1 MDSAYAVKY
10 DFDSFTTAGNAAPR
24 IKEEEK
30 RDKIKRVAPITKE
43 EIKTQ
48 EKAGVRKSLA
58 LVLFVSIV
66 FSFIAMQ
73 IYAGAKNYE
82 LAREI
87 HKIETQLDI
96 AKSENIRLNAQ
107 LNGITGIAVI
117 DTYATEVLGMT
128 RVESYQIECIDLS
141 DGDAVL
147 YTSGGFAG

>member
-48 EKAGVRKSLA
+48 EKAGLRKSLA